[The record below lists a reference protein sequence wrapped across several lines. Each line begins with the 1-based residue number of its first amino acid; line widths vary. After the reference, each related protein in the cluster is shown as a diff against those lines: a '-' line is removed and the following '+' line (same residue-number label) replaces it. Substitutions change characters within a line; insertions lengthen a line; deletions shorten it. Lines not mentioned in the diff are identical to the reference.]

1 MLIRLLCEIGSG
13 SFADVV
19 KGELK
24 IKCAVK
30 RMRPLPQQEASVL
43 VKTFV
48 REGEMMRVA
57 SGVRMCK
64 AVSVHPPLP
73 PGYGFIHHGL
83 GQVWARAHVS
93 QQLCE
98 SSSTSQYT
106 DCWGGFKSV

>member
-1 MLIRLLCEIGSG
+1 MCAICSG

-30 RMRPLPQQEASVL
+30 RMRPLPQQEVSQL
-43 VKTFV
+43 VNAFV

-57 SGVRMCK
+57 SGVRMCE
-64 AVSVHPPLP
+64 AVPVIHLGPMNKNS
-73 PGYGFIHHGL
+73 FIT
-83 GQVWARAHVS
+83 VWDKRPDLLARAHVS
-93 QQLCE
+93 PQLCE

-106 DCWGGFKSV
+106 DCLGGFKPV

>member
-1 MLIRLLCEIGSG
+1 LLCEIGSG

-64 AVSVHPPLP
+64 AVSVHPPFAP
-73 PGYGFIHHGL
+73 WIRIHSSRFGTSL
-83 GQVWARAHVS
+83 GPSAR
-93 QQLCE
+93 
-98 SSSTSQYT
+98 
-106 DCWGGFKSV
+106 